1 MLKGNSEMTHFYTV
15 NLLFID
21 TLTLPPNFLI
31 RISQFIALLWSLEI
45 KEE

>member
-1 MLKGNSEMTHFYTV
+1 MTHFQTV
-15 NLLFID
+15 KALFID

-31 RISQFIALLWSLEI
+31 RILQFIAPMWSLEI

>member
-1 MLKGNSEMTHFYTV
+1 MTHFQAV
-15 NLLFID
+15 NPLFID
-21 TLTLPPNFLI
+21 TLTVRPNFLI